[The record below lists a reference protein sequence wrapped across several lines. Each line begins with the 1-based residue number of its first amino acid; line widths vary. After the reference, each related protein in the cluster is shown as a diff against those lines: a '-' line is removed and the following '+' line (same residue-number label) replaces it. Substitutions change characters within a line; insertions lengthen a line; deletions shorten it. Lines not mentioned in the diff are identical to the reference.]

1 MTGGWKLG
9 STSGGGRKAV
19 RCGWMARWMPTPVK
33 AASTVTSPPM
43 RASFQDGRMEDSSR
57 GSSGDNAAI
66 LTQFSVFVQTK
77 FEGSAAAE
85 DLLQGL
91 PEPAELEAVACR
103 LRLVRDGSPTIEQ
116 QLRLRAE
123 RQAKQQSR
131 CGKPGRAMQD
141 PADLFGY
148 LNLPTDIRG
157 HGIDGAAQP
166 LILEPEPIEPDDVV
180 DVDPGEPL
188 AAAAQRT
195 ADE

>member
-1 MTGGWKLG
+1 MGAWRTPRE
-9 STSGGGRKAV
+9 GR
-19 RCGWMARWMPTPVK
+19 R
-33 AASTVTSPPM
+33 AATLS
-43 RASFQDGRMEDSSR
+43 
-57 GSSGDNAAI
+57 I
-66 LTQFSVFVQTK
+66 LTQFRVFVKTK
-77 FEGSAAAE
+77 SEDSAAAE
-85 DLLQGL
+85 DPLQSL
-91 PEPAELEAVACR
+91 PEPAELEPVAR
-103 LRLVRDGSPTIEQ
+103 RFRLVRDGSATIEQ
-116 QLRLRAE
+116 QLRLGAE

-141 PADLFGY
+141 PADLFGD

-166 LILEPEPIEPDDVV
+166 LIFEPEPIEPDDVV

>member
-1 MTGGWKLG
+1 MWLDGQVDANAGKGGEHGDLATDEGELPGWAH
-9 STSGGGRKAV
+9 GGLLERVVGRQ
-19 RCGWMARWMPTPVK
+19 RCHPYTIPCICQDETP
-33 AASTVTSPPM
+33 
-43 RASFQDGRMEDSSR
+43 D
-57 GSSGDNAAI
+57 
-66 LTQFSVFVQTK
+66 
-77 FEGSAAAE
+77 SAAAD

-91 PEPAELEAVACR
+91 PEPAELEPVARR

-116 QLRLRAE
+116 QLRLGAE
-123 RQAKQQSR
+123 QQAKQQSR

-141 PADLFGY
+141 PADLFVD

-188 AAAAQRT
+188 TAAAQRT

>member
-1 MTGGWKLG
+1 MRLDGQVDANAGKGGEQGDLATDEGELPGWAH
-9 STSGGGRKAV
+9 GGLLERVVGRQ
-19 RCGWMARWMPTPVK
+19 RCPSLHNSVYL
-33 AASTVTSPPM
+33 
-43 RASFQDGRMEDSSR
+43 SR
-57 GSSGDNAAI
+57 RNP
-66 LTQFSVFVQTK
+66 
-77 FEGSAAAE
+77 GSAAA

-91 PEPAELEAVACR
+91 PEPAELEPVAR
-103 LRLVRDGSPTIEQ
+103 GFRLVRDGSPTIEQ

-131 CGKPGRAMQD
+131 CGKPGRAMPD
-141 PADLFGY
+141 PADLFRH

-188 AAAAQRT
+188 TAAAQRP